1 MRENNSSFSETYML
15 TKGEIIMLNN
25 VKKFV
30 IKNLIA
36 LLWYV
41 PVMYIICKFVDW
53 FAETK
58 LFNDVFD
65 KFFDY
70 FWYKD

>member
-1 MRENNSSFSETYML
+1 
-15 TKGEIIMLNN
+15 MLNN

-41 PVMYIICKFVDW
+41 PVMYIVCKFVDW
-53 FAETK
+53 FTETK